1 MIREWGAL
9 GALLMALFAVM
20 IVLLAMMIGPVRGQ
34 SLGLHSYA
42 DNGVC
47 PPQRPHK
54 RVIAQ
59 YPMYQTL
66 VACVPRLVCG
76 PERCEHSGHVAC
88 NQPAIPVDVEICL
101 TDEELARAK

>member
-1 MIREWGAL
+1 MIEHRAAGA
-9 GALLMALFAVM
+9 
-20 IVLLAMMIGPVRGQ
+20 VLLAFFALMVIMLGLMMGPARGQ

-54 RVIAQ
+54 RLIAQ
-59 YPMYQTL
+59 YPMFQTL
-66 VACVPRLVCG
+66 VACVPRMVCG
-76 PERCEHSGHVAC
+76 SERCEQSGHVAC